1 MSQTTSSLRIFFYGG
16 LTSYRALFNW
26 ISPAIL
32 VPTFLIEPVFQ
43 VLFFVYV
50 GRTAGIGNARFFLIG
65 NAIQF
70 ASIPC
75 LFAIANTIAEERRFQ
90 TLALLLVSPAR
101 RLPLFLGRALP
112 VIVNGFCV
120 AAFTVG
126 VGALLLGVS
135 ISAGAWLP
143 LVGVLAVAAFA
154 CTGLGMLTAAIALR
168 VRETAVLAN
177 IVFGVL
183 LMFCGVNVPLSEL
196 PRWMAASAHW
206 LPLTHGIAAARDL
219 AAGHG
224 GAHVS
229 DLVAREAGLGAGY
242 LALGTAL
249 LYYFQYEARRH
260 ATLEI
265 A

>member
-1 MSQTTSSLRIFFYGG
+1 VINTSSSVRIFFYGG

-26 ISPAIL
+26 VSPAIL
-32 VPTFLIEPVFQ
+32 IPTFLIEPIFQ

-50 GRTAGIGNARFFLIG
+50 GRSAGVGNAGFFLIG

-75 LFAIANTIAEERRFQ
+75 LFAIANTIADERRFQ

-120 AAFTVG
+120 AAFTV
-126 VGALLLGVS
+126 VFGAVLLGVS
-135 ISAGAWLP
+135 IPAAAWLP
-143 LVGVLAVAAFA
+143 LAGVLAVAAFA
-154 CTGLGMLTAAIALR
+154 CTGLGLVTAAIALR

-183 LMFCGVNVPLSEL
+183 LMFCGVNVPLPEL
-196 PRWMAASAHW
+196 PNWMSATAHW
-206 LPLTHGIAAARDL
+206 LPLTHGIAAAREL
-219 AAGHG
+219 AAGDG
-224 GAHVS
+224 WRHVS
-229 DLVAREAGLGAGY
+229 GLVGREAALGAAY
-242 LALGTAL
+242 LTLGMML
-249 LYYFQYEARRH
+249 LYYFQYEARRS